1 MAQLVTTAHMVLV
14 QHAFCSLDGEAVD
27 APRSARP
34 SAPCAHSQDV
44 DSLGTAHDEPAIDA
58 HNHCELAV
66 DRSSRLALAP
76 ALAVVVQ
83 ASALV
88 ESVRWD
94 GQTLAHRSY
103 TGDARP
109 IYHRC
114 EQLLDEDHP
123 RHAYF
128 PRLTAREQAA
138 GLLGR
143 PDLGTVGAWR
153 RAKGS

>member
-1 MAQLVTTAHMVLV
+1 MKRVGARQYVH
-14 QHAFCSLDGEAVD
+14 
-27 APRSARP
+27 RSALHQLDAAARRRIAAVERR
-34 SAPCAHSQDV
+34 APDLDWSVARVGPEDV
-44 DSLGTAHDEPAIDA
+44 MLGRTTSF
-58 HNHCELAV
+58 
-66 DRSSRLALAP
+66 DRCDHP
-76 ALAVVVQ
+76 
-83 ASALV
+83 ALV

-128 PRLTAREQAA
+128 MRLTAREAGA

-143 PDLGTVGAWR
+143 PDIGTVGAWR
-153 RAKGS
+153 RAKNSA